1 MSENM
6 DEEFKILA
14 REIIKKI
21 DRKIRST
28 IKKEPYKL
36 AKTIDIGADGTPTKY
51 IDKIAENVA
60 IKTIKN
66 AEVSVDLLSEE
77 AGFIDNDG
85 EYLFV
90 LDPVDGTRNAMR
102 GIPFF
107 SVSLAI
113 GKKKLSDIEY
123 GIVKNI
129 ANKDE
134 FIVEKH
140 HGAFLNKKPVV
151 IPDMPSSEI
160 LYSITLGKNKEAFA
174 RYLTFPHTLRCFGCA
189 SLEMC
194 MVATGALDG
203 YIVSHEHIRVID
215 IAASTLFVRE
225 AGGIVTDIKG
235 KTLEMMLNLD
245 ERVSIIA
252 AGNPQVTRSIAKNF

>member
-1 MSENM
+1 M

-14 REIIKKI
+14 KEIVKKI

-51 IDKIAENVA
+51 IDKIAEDVA
-60 IKTIKN
+60 INAIKN

-113 GKKKLSDIEY
+113 GEKNLSDIEY

-134 FIVEKH
+134 FIVEKQ

-151 IPDMPSSEI
+151 IPDIPSSDL
-160 LYSITLGKNKEAFA
+160 LYSITLGKNKDVLGGS
-174 RYLTFPHTLRCFGCA
+174 LTFPHTRRCFGCA

-203 YIVSHEHIRVID
+203 YIVGHEHIRVID
-215 IAASTLFVRE
+215 IAAATLFVRE
-225 AGGIVTDIKG
+225 AGGIVTDITG

-252 AGNPQVTRSIAKNF
+252 AGNQQVIKAIAKNF